1 MVGSSIM
8 EFAFF
13 HIHDGGRARVDGEY
27 CALAGMNQLVKDRYQ
42 NHQCEEL
49 LGRSEG
55 LEDLLKPQGELS
67 CNTVVKRQNEI
78 KYFTSCNKFMQTNQT
93 EITEVALPAFKLSKI
108 GHQVLQTQSN
118 K

>member
-1 MVGSSIM
+1 MKFV
-8 EFAFF
+8 FF
-13 HIHDGGRARVDGEY
+13 HIHAGGRARVDGMY

-42 NHQCEEL
+42 NNQCDEL
-49 LGRSEG
+49 LGRSERL

-78 KYFTSCNKFMQTNQT
+78 KSFTSCNKFMQTNQT
-93 EITEVALPAFKLSKI
+93 EITAVAPPAFRLSKI
-108 GHQVLQTQSN
+108 GHQVLETQSN